1 MSQCVPVLSSID
13 ILKKNK
19 SDASGSAE
27 YDRRRMQRLFA
38 FLVSV
43 ALAGSMV
50 TSVSRADAF
59 CRTMTGRDPS
69 DPTTKGNK
77 CDTWNAAIEGACCPY
92 GKPLYWKNACVG
104 FSLQKDASNQ
114 VSLNDAEQALITAF
128 NKWTGTSCPTDGSG
142 PSRVSID
149 VRYLGPVNCGTVKFN
164 NSGPNQH
171 VIVFRD
177 GEWNHVDSSNTLGLT
192 SVQYN
197 PETGEILDADMELNT
212 AQQTLTVR
220 DPIPPAGYDLA
231 SIVTHE
237 AGHFLGLAH
246 SLDEHATMYAQYRP
260 GSTHMRNLTP
270 DDVSGVCGVYL
281 PNGQRGDSGDP
292 PVQALACDP
301 TPAGGYTLDCGGEA
315 SSGCSVSPAAAPEIG
330 APHDERSTGVAV
342 AAVSFAALGIVF
354 ARRRAHRG

>member
-1 MSQCVPVLSSID
+1 
-13 ILKKNK
+13 
-19 SDASGSAE
+19 
-27 YDRRRMQRLFA
+27 MQRLST

-43 ALAGSMV
+43 ALAGPIV
-50 TSVSRADAF
+50 TSASRADAF

-69 DPTTKGNK
+69 DPTVKGNK
-77 CDTWNAAIEGACCPY
+77 CDSWNAAVEGSCCPY

-128 NKWTGTSCPTDGSG
+128 NKWTGTSCPTDGVG

-164 NSGPNQH
+164 DNGPNQH

-177 GEWNHVDSSNTLGLT
+177 GEWNHVDSNNTLGLT

-197 PETGEILDADMELNT
+197 PQTGEILDADMELNT

-246 SLDEHATMYAQYRP
+246 SLDDHATMYAQYRP

-270 DDVSGVCGVYL
+270 DDVSGICGSYL
-281 PNGQRGDSGDP
+281 PNGQRGNSDP
-292 PVQALACDP
+292 PVEALACDP
-301 TPAGGYTLDCGGEA
+301 TPAGGYTLECGGESSKGCAVSSFSSFSRAGSDSPETA
-315 SSGCSVSPAAAPEIG
+315 SQ
-330 APHDERSTGVAV
+330 DDRSASFAV
-342 AAVSFAALGIVF
+342 AMASFLAVGLVVT
-354 ARRRAHRG
+354 RRRAPRRA